1 MRKEH
6 DASEELTNA
15 VHQIGT
21 DVARG
26 VMKLRGWSRLPDGR
40 YREGT
45 RVYDADGR
53 LLVDTYTGMRTIEEC
68 ERLADEIVGV
78 WRLVHLVQDTIH
90 KDGSPLLVGMD
101 NDPLKPLAALR
112 ALADELDPDNGRL

>member
-1 MRKEH
+1 M
-6 DASEELTNA
+6 
-15 VHQIGT
+15 
-21 DVARG
+21 
-26 VMKLRGWSRLPDGR
+26 
-40 YREGT
+40 
-45 RVYDADGR
+45 
-53 LLVDTYTGMRTIEEC
+53 DTYTGMRTIEEC